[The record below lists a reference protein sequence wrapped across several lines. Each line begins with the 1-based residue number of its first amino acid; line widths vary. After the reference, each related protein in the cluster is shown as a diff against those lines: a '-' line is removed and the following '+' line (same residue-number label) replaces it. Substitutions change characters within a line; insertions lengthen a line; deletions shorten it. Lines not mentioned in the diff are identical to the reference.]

1 MIRKATEED
10 IPVIKQLMQ
19 SEPDYWNQD
28 NRPDV
33 LKIALGSAKDLAF
46 VWEEDGRILGFICA
60 HDLGFRAYL
69 SELIVH
75 RSARRRGIGK
85 QLVQRVQDE
94 LLQRKCPILFSD
106 VWRTAEMFYRSLG
119 WSEPNVILLRKKL
132 DGENS
137 QPPAI

>member
-1 MIRKATEED
+1 MIGKATEED

-33 LKIALGSAKDLAF
+33 LKIALGSAKDLAC

-69 SELIVH
+69 SEFIVH

-94 LLQRKCPILFSD
+94 LVQRKCPILFSD